1 MAELK
6 QLVDRPEVVDWY
18 DCDARD
24 PRLLVNLKSHRKW
37 VSGTDYAIYTNYPS
51 TVPVPSHWNAKRD
64 YLAGKRGIE
73 KPPYLLPC
81 T

>member
-1 MAELK
+1 MIAMRGTRGFWSTSNLTASGY
-6 QLVDRPEVVDWY
+6 LVLTHGND
-18 DCDARD
+18 
-24 PRLLVNLKSHRKW
+24 
-37 VSGTDYAIYTNYPS
+37 TDYPS
-51 TVPVPSHWNAKRD
+51 TVPVPNHWNAKRD

>member
-1 MAELK
+1 MIAMRETPGFWSTSNLTASGY
-6 QLVDRPEVVDWY
+6 LV
-18 DCDARD
+18 
-24 PRLLVNLKSHRKW
+24 LTH
-37 VSGTDYAIYTNYPS
+37 AIYTNYPS